1 MYSWEKHS
9 ILAIFMLSRPEAS
22 TNTYHYVTSP
32 LHCINVLTIIRYHQ
46 AERGDQLKLATCL
59 RDLDLAD
66 YTIYITYSDVEQKL
80 ILSSQQIQVTQRR
93 SMWTQ

>member
-1 MYSWEKHS
+1 M
-9 ILAIFMLSRPEAS
+9 AIFMLSRSETY
-22 TNTYHYVTSP
+22 TNTYHYVTSL

-59 RDLDLAD
+59 RDLD
-66 YTIYITYSDVEQKL
+66 TIYITYSDVEQKL